1 MTQFPKDLL
10 EEAKRIFEP
19 QYGHAL
25 TDEDAR
31 EILENLVG
39 YFDILIEWD
48 AKRRKERSE
57 ADSSSAM

>member
-1 MTQFPKDLL
+1 MTQFPQDLI
-10 EEAKRIFEP
+10 EETKQIFEP

-31 EILENLVG
+31 EILENLGG

-48 AKRRKERSE
+48 AKRRKEESG
-57 ADSSSAM
+57 ADSPPAM